1 MVEMVGTTRQA
12 VNRLRILESS
22 LDPIRTD
29 LLVGYTSFFMDNETG
44 LGVTTLWDSA
54 IPYTLAETEYPYEFA
69 KVNAE
74 ARRDAVYSY
83 MLTGLCR
90 IPGESGLP
98 TRRADESESS
108 STSDLCDL
116 ALEALCDVEPGAAL
130 EIGQRGIAADIRTA
144 VWLAEATFPRLN
156 GIRLGVD
163 QDPEIPERRTIRMT
177 LRVSGE
183 PDTVLKEERQFKKQ
197 LYKILDNTAREMLTL
212 TYEWAG

>member
-1 MVEMVGTTRQA
+1 MVEMAGTTRQA

-22 LDPIRTD
+22 LDPIRND
-29 LLVGYTSFFMDNETG
+29 LLVGYTSFSMCNEVG
-44 LGVTTLWDSA
+44 LGPTMLSNFA
-54 IPYTLAETEYPYEFA
+54 IPYALAETEYPYEFA

-90 IPGESGLP
+90 MPGESGLLA
-98 TRRADESESS
+98 RLADERESP

-116 ALEALCDVEPGAAL
+116 ALEALCDVGPGAAI

-144 VWLAEATFPRLN
+144 IRLAEAAFPSLH
-156 GIRLGVD
+156 GISLGVD

-177 LRVSGE
+177 LHVSGE
-183 PDTVLKEERQFKKQ
+183 PNAVFREERQFKKQ
-197 LYKILDNTAREMLTL
+197 LYTILDSTAREMLTL